1 MMLPMGTIVTCCMI
15 GGLLVAAFPTG
26 STILPRWFIRVVG
39 SILLLAGLWNS
50 LWHGL
55 RHLGEFW
62 GIAALVSG
70 LVMILTALY
79 LLIPDRLPGNLIKL
93 KPLVLLS
100 LLGFALLYAITII
113 RL

>member
-15 GGLLVAAFPTG
+15 GGLLVAAFPPG
-26 STILPRWFIRVVG
+26 SAFLPRWLIRAVG

-62 GIAALVSG
+62 GIAALISG
-70 LVMILTALY
+70 LVMVLTALY
-79 LLIPDRLPGNLIKL
+79 LLMPARLPGMLIKL
-93 KPLVLLS
+93 KPLALFV